1 MFLKKYIL
9 NKSIIY
15 PILGILLLLW
25 NISEKGKKASEEFY
39 FLTKDKLT
47 TKGKVISSKYEKF
60 EIETEHSRGKIDYHE
75 LDLYRIVYQYKTFDD
90 FKIEDSTYVNKRF
103 SKDGSIKIEYVK
115 DKPNINKVE
124 YDFDFN
130 ERANFFDW
138 LFSNFIFGIL
148 GLIFTFYLYYLNI
161 KNDEKERRELDII
174 NNYNKKSPLS
184 KSEREAIIL
193 KIKKNAEENQEYK
206 NYVQERIN
214 IIKSDISSVNEL
226 NSKINVTE
234 LSGLLTTF
242 AKDQNA
248 TCIIRGLRAVSDFE
262 YEFQM
267 TGMNYQLN
275 PDIETIFLMTS
286 EKNSFISSNFVKEV
300 HKLGGD
306 VSNFVSKN
314 TLEQL
319 NKKNS

>member
-1 MFLKKYIL
+1 M
-9 NKSIIY
+9 NKIGIY
-15 PILGILLLLW
+15 PGTFDPMTAGHMDIINRSL
-25 NISEKGKKASEEFY
+25 
-39 FLTKDKLT
+39 
-47 TKGKVISSKYEKF
+47 
-60 EIETEHSRGKIDYHE
+60 
-75 LDLYRIVYQYKTFDD
+75 RIVDNLV
-90 FKIEDSTYVNKRF
+90 IAVAN
-103 SKDGSIKIEYVK
+103 
-115 DKPNINKVE
+115 NINK
-124 YDFDFN
+124 DS
-130 ERANFFDW
+130 
-138 LFSNFIFGIL
+138 LFS
-148 GLIFTFYLYYLNI
+148 
-161 KNDEKERRELDII
+161 
-174 NNYNKKSPLS
+174 
-184 KSEREAIIL
+184 
-193 KIKKNAEENQEYK
+193 
-206 NYVQERIN
+206 VQERIN

>member
-1 MFLKKYIL
+1 MM
-9 NKSIIY
+9 NKIGIY
-15 PILGILLLLW
+15 PG
-25 NISEKGKKASEEFY
+25 
-39 FLTKDKLT
+39 
-47 TKGKVISSKYEKF
+47 
-60 EIETEHSRGKIDYHE
+60 
-75 LDLYRIVYQYKTFDD
+75 TFDAMTSGHMD
-90 FKIEDSTYVNKRF
+90 IIKR
-103 SKDGSIKIEYVK
+103 SLRIIDNLVIAVAN
-115 DKPNINKVE
+115 NINK
-124 YDFDFN
+124 DS
-130 ERANFFDW
+130 
-138 LFSNFIFGIL
+138 LFS
-148 GLIFTFYLYYLNI
+148 
-161 KNDEKERRELDII
+161 
-174 NNYNKKSPLS
+174 
-184 KSEREAIIL
+184 
-193 KIKKNAEENQEYK
+193 
-206 NYVQERIN
+206 VQDRIN

-226 NSKINVTE
+226 NSKINVIE

-314 TLEQL
+314 VLGQL